1 MKVPSSIVGAKFE
14 VTASSGNSTG
24 IMLRRNQ
31 ANEPSLSSSNRM
43 SKRTISSSSS
53 SSAGSDSYCV
63 SLAVGPLWWSDVPT
77 IRTDHDRASP
87 LKEYNRKDSFDS
99 TTTTASSEYY
109 DLDFPESTVDYMNQQ
124 EAAVIQ
130 EVLSQSA
137 PTGITL
143 KLFVTPQKCSS
154 WETIFNPIEN
164 ILYVSLPSAMSHEAS
179 KHSFISLLEFAEE
192 KLECDAV
199 VLCIRKD
206 RLDRP
211 NLVRTFSFV
220 GFQPLSPKSPLAPP
234 HIDEQQ
240 RNEYLLMIYN
250 IEE

>member
-1 MKVPSSIVGAKFE
+1 MAI
-14 VTASSGNSTG
+14 
-24 IMLRRNQ
+24 
-31 ANEPSLSSSNRM
+31 EPSLSSSNRM

-53 SSAGSDSYCV
+53 SSSAASDSYCV
-63 SLAVGPLWWSDVPT
+63 SLADRCGGPDVPT

-109 DLDFPESTVDYMNQQ
+109 DLDFAESTVDYLNHQ

-137 PTGITL
+137 PTAITL

-154 WETIFNPIEN
+154 WETVFNPIEN

-240 RNEYLLMIYN
+240 RNEYLFMIYS

>member
-1 MKVPSSIVGAKFE
+1 MKVPTSAFVAASGAATSE
-14 VTASSGNSTG
+14 PPANRTV
-24 IMLRRNQ
+24 IMERTL
-31 ANEPSLSSSNRM
+31 AIEPSLSSSNRT

-53 SSAGSDSYCV
+53 SSTASDSYCV
-63 SLAVGPLWWSDVPT
+63 SLADRCGGPDVPT

-109 DLDFPESTVDYMNQQ
+109 DLDFPESTVDYLNQQ

-137 PTGITL
+137 PTPITL

-154 WETIFNPIEN
+154 WETVFNPIDN

-234 HIDEQQ
+234 HIEEQQ
-240 RNEYLLMIYN
+240 RNEYLFMIYS

>member
-1 MKVPSSIVGAKFE
+1 MLCHTVPA
-14 VTASSGNSTG
+14 
-24 IMLRRNQ
+24 
-31 ANEPSLSSSNRM
+31 
-43 SKRTISSSSS
+43 
-53 SSAGSDSYCV
+53 
-63 SLAVGPLWWSDVPT
+63 
-77 IRTDHDRASP
+77 
-87 LKEYNRKDSFDS
+87 EYNRKDSFDS

-109 DLDFPESTVDYMNQQ
+109 DLDFPESTVDYLNHQ

-137 PTGITL
+137 PTPITL

-154 WETIFNPIEN
+154 WETVFNPIEN

-234 HIDEQQ
+234 HIEEQQ
-240 RNEYLLMIYN
+240 RNEYLFMIYS

>member
-1 MKVPSSIVGAKFE
+1 MKVNAV
-14 VTASSGNSTG
+14 
-24 IMLRRNQ
+24 
-31 ANEPSLSSSNRM
+31 ANDIRAAGMMENHVMDEPSLSSNRM
-43 SKRTISSSSS
+43 SKRTISSSSSS

-99 TTTTASSEYY
+99 TTTTASSEYN

-124 EAAVIQ
+124 EA
-130 EVLSQSA
+130 EVVRELLNQTA
-137 PTGITL
+137 PIGITL

-154 WETIFNPIEN
+154 WETVFNPNEN

-220 GFQPLSPKSPLAPP
+220 GFQPLNPKSPLAPP
-234 HIDEQQ
+234 HIEEQH
-240 RNEYLLMIYN
+240 RNEYLFMIYN